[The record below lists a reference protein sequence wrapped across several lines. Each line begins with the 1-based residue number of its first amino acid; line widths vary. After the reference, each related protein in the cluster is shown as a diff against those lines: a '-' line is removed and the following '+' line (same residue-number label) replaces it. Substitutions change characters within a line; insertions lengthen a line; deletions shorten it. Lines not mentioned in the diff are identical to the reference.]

1 MIASFNYQNK
11 GAEKVDCP
19 VCKISC
25 YKRGKKTPQKVY
37 GTFRLFPLC
46 SIISWIERRQSSC
59 PETRI

>member
-25 YKRGKKTPQKVY
+25 YKRGKKTPQKVIWY
-37 GTFRLFPLC
+37 FPL
-46 SIISWIERRQSSC
+46 ISHMQRYFTDRKEAKLMS
-59 PETRI
+59 